1 VGHHVQTSL
10 FGEAA
15 WRALVEATPG
25 LVFVSDVTGANTFVN
40 ARFADYAG
48 IPAPELLGD
57 GWLRAI
63 HPDDR
68 LRAAA
73 TWASSVRTGEPYETE
88 YRFLR
93 QDGEARLHLVRGAPQ
108 RDTADGR
115 ILGWVG
121 TCIDVED
128 RHHAEAA
135 NARLAAIVTSTSDAI
150 ISFAPDDGRIQSWNR
165 AAESLFGYTAL
176 EACGAPVGLLV
187 PPDLPDGDATGVFA
201 RAMRGERV
209 HAHETWRVGKSG
221 ERIPVSVTAARMIG
235 ADGRALGV
243 SGIFR
248 DLRAHRKAEAALA
261 ESRASLAAAL
271 DAIPQMVW
279 SARPDGHHDYY
290 NRRWYE
296 FTGTRP
302 AEAEGEGWN
311 PCFHPDDRDRA
322 RSCWTRSLGS
332 GEPYEVEYRLQ
343 AADGSFRWVLGRALP
358 VRDPVSMQIT
368 RWYGTCTEIE
378 DLVTART
385 ALGEA
390 LDAKEALLAEV
401 NHRVTNSLQ
410 LVSSLLSLQAARTSD
425 AELRRGLAEAQGRIG
440 VVSAVHRRL
449 YQSGTHGSI
458 DDLGTFLRDLLSDAI
473 AAIDPSGQ
481 MRFSAE
487 LPERRLPTPI
497 DRAVPLALAVSEL
510 VVNAVKYAYPAGRG
524 GAVRLV
530 LRLEP
535 EGGLL
540 AAVEDD
546 GVGFPEG
553 FDPAASRGAGMR
565 VVLTLVR
572 QLQARWEVGASSPMG
587 GAAFRIHLPPSSPD
601 ASTGGKEAT

>member
-1 VGHHVQTSL
+1 
-10 FGEAA
+10 
-15 WRALVEATPG
+15 
-25 LVFVSDVTGANTFVN
+25 
-40 ARFADYAG
+40 
-48 IPAPELLGD
+48 
-57 GWLRAI
+57 
-63 HPDDR
+63 
-68 LRAAA
+68 
-73 TWASSVRTGEPYETE
+73 
-88 YRFLR
+88 
-93 QDGEARLHLVRGAPQ
+93 
-108 RDTADGR
+108 
-115 ILGWVG
+115 
-121 TCIDVED
+121 
-128 RHHAEAA
+128 
-135 NARLAAIVTSTSDAI
+135 
-150 ISFAPDDGRIQSWNR
+150 
-165 AAESLFGYTAL
+165 
-176 EACGAPVGLLV
+176 
-187 PPDLPDGDATGVFA
+187 
-201 RAMRGERV
+201 
-209 HAHETWRVGKSG
+209 
-221 ERIPVSVTAARMIG
+221 
-235 ADGRALGV
+235 
-243 SGIFR
+243 
-248 DLRAHRKAEAALA
+248 
-261 ESRASLAAAL
+261 
-271 DAIPQMVW
+271 
-279 SARPDGHHDYY
+279 
-290 NRRWYE
+290 
-296 FTGTRP
+296 
-302 AEAEGEGWN
+302 
-311 PCFHPDDRDRA
+311 
-322 RSCWTRSLGS
+322 
-332 GEPYEVEYRLQ
+332 
-343 AADGSFRWVLGRALP
+343 
-358 VRDPVSMQIT
+358 MQIT

-572 QLQARWEVGASSPMG
+572 QLQARWEVGAPSPMG